1 LNLIWE
7 ERMIKDNVIKVAI
20 VDDHKILTE
29 GLKSLIEESNTAKVV
44 GVAHSAAELRQSLGF
59 WKPDVLLMDVG
70 LPDVNGV
77 DLCQEVKTDF
87 PEIRV
92 LALTTHNE
100 YTVVRQMLDRG
111 ASGYLVKNAM
121 AEEVLAGIQAV
132 AAGETFLSHEIDVLM
147 KRPSANNIWLSDRER
162 ELLRLISEGLTNN
175 EIADQIFLSPE
186 TIKGYRKNLLLKLGA
201 KNTAVLVKM
210 AMEQKFI

>member
-1 LNLIWE
+1 
-7 ERMIKDNVIKVAI
+7 MINVAI

-29 GLKSLIEESNTAKVV
+29 GLKALIEEAGIAKVI
-44 GVAHSAAELRQSLGF
+44 GVAHSAAECRLSLGF
-59 WKPDVLLMDVG
+59 WKPDVLLLDVG
-70 LPDVNGV
+70 LPDISGV
-77 DLCQEVKTDF
+77 DFCKEIKAQFPAVK
-87 PEIRV
+87 V

-100 YTVVRQMLDRG
+100 YTIVRQMLDNG
-111 ASGYLVKNAM
+111 ASGYLIKNSM

-132 AAGETFLSHEIDVLM
+132 ASGETFLCHEVDLLM
-147 KRPSANNIWLSDRER
+147 KRPSEKNIWLSPRER
-162 ELLRLISEGLTNN
+162 ELLRLISEGLTNG

-210 AMEQKFI
+210 AVEQKLI